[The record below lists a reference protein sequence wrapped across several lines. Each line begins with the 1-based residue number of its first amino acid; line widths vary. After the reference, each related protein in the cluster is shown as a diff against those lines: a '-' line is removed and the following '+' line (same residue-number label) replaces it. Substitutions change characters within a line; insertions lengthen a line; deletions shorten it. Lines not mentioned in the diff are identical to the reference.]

1 MHIETNSLLIP
12 LFKLFTAPLFEVG
25 TISVSLSAIAT
36 FILLMIA
43 VFFLARLLSQWL
55 KNRLLVKLG
64 MEHGDREAIAT
75 ISAYTTVFIGFL
87 IVLQTAGI
95 NLNSLTV
102 LAGGLGIGL
111 GFGLQTLA
119 NNFISGMTLLLER
132 TIKVG
137 DFIEVDGLSGT
148 IKQIS
153 MRSTIIKTTD
163 GISVIVPNLDFVENK
178 IINWSHQDPDSR
190 LRIPVG
196 VAYGSDPVLVTET
209 LLSCAYLES
218 RILYNPHPEVWLTG
232 FGDNALNFE
241 LLVWINKP
249 EEREP
254 IKSSLN
260 FIIEHELRQRRIEIP
275 FPQRDVW
282 IRNREDL
289 QKLILSNTFRQQ
301 SENLESGSEEELS
314 AEAPITQKTNKPI
327 NLRELLRKVTY
338 FEGLSDLYLLKFI
351 EQGYRKIIPAETVLF
366 RENDPGDSFYMI
378 LAGSVEV
385 FSEKANKYLTTLH
398 TGDFFGE
405 LSLLMGIQRSASIK
419 TLEET
424 TLFVVSQKG
433 LKKILTQQ
441 QGLADQIIHK
451 LAERQQ
457 ELAERKQS
465 LKDLGLVDEAD
476 LDKNPLVWVRKRLN
490 TILGI

>member
-1 MHIETNSLLIP
+1 MSIEGNSIFAPLI
-12 LFKLFTAPLFEVG
+12 KLFTAPIFEVG
-25 TISVSLSAIAT
+25 SVSISLSAIVT

-43 VFFLARLLSQWL
+43 VVFVARLLSTWL
-55 KNRLLVKLG
+55 KHRLLVRLG
-64 MEHGDREAIAT
+64 LEHGDREAIAT
-75 ISAYTTVFIGFL
+75 IIAYFTGSIGFL

-163 GISVIVPNLDFVENK
+163 GVSVIVPNLDFIENK

-209 LLSCAYLES
+209 LLSSAYLES
-218 RILYNPHPEVWLTG
+218 RVLYNPPPEVWLTG

-241 LLVWINKP
+241 LLVWINQP

-275 FPQRDVW
+275 FPQQDIW
-282 IRNREDL
+282 IRNREEL
-289 QKLILSNTFRQQ
+289 QKLISSNTFRQ
-301 SENLESGSEEELS
+301 S
-314 AEAPITQKTNKPI
+314 AEIVKSIADQELPEKTPINKTINKPI
-327 NLRELLRKVTY
+327 NLRELLQKITY
-338 FEGLSDLYLLKFI
+338 FEDFNDLELLRFI
-351 EQGYRKIIPAETVLF
+351 EQGYRKIVAAETVLF
-366 RENDPGDSFYMI
+366 RENDPGDSFYII

-398 TGDFFGE
+398 AGDFFGE
-405 LSLLMGIQRSASIK
+405 LSLLMGIPRSASTK

-424 TLFVVSQKG
+424 ILFVVSHNG
-433 LKKILTQQ
+433 FKKLLTQHK
-441 QGLADQIIHK
+441 GLADQIIYK

-457 ELAERKQS
+457 ELAERQQS
-465 LKDLGLVDEAD
+465 LRDLGLVDEAD

-490 TILGI
+490 TFFGL

>member
-1 MHIETNSLLIP
+1 MEGNSIFEPLIKLL
-12 LFKLFTAPLFEVG
+12 TAPIFEIG
-25 TISVSLSAIAT
+25 SLSISLSAIAT
-36 FILLMIA
+36 FIILMIA
-43 VFFLARLLSQWL
+43 VVFFARLLSTWL
-55 KNRLLVKLG
+55 KHRLLVRLG
-64 MEHGDREAIAT
+64 LEHGDREAIAT
-75 ISAYTTVFIGFL
+75 IIAYFTGCIGFL

-148 IKQIS
+148 IQQIS

-163 GISVIVPNLDFVENK
+163 GISVIVPNLDFIENK
-178 IINWSHQDPDSR
+178 IINWSHQNPDSR

-209 LLSCAYLES
+209 LLSSAYLES
-218 RILYNPHPEVWLTG
+218 RVLYNPPPEVWLTG
-232 FGDNALNFE
+232 FGDSSLNFE

-249 EEREP
+249 EDREP

-260 FIIEHELRQRRIEIP
+260 FIIEHELRQRRVEVP

-282 IRNREDL
+282 IRNREEL
-289 QKLILSNTFRQQ
+289 QKLISTNTFRQQ
-301 SENLESGSEEELS
+301 PEIAAADSIQQAS
-314 AEAPITQKTNKPI
+314 PQKIIKKQI
-327 NLRELLRKVTY
+327 NLRELLRNVTY
-338 FEGLSDLYLLKFI
+338 FADFSDLDILKLI
-351 EQGYRKIIPAETVLF
+351 EQGYRKTIPPNTILF
-366 RENDPGDSFYMI
+366 HENDPGDSFYII

-385 FSEKANKYLTTLH
+385 FSEKANKYLTTLSV
-398 TGDFFGE
+398 GDFFGE
-405 LSLLMGIQRSASIK
+405 LSLLLGIPRSASTK

-424 TLFVVSQKG
+424 ILFVVSHNG
-433 LKKILTQQ
+433 FKKLLTQHK
-441 QGLADQIIHK
+441 GLADQIIYN

-457 ELAERKQS
+457 ELAERQQS
-465 LKDLGLVDEAD
+465 LRDLGLVDEAD
-476 LDKNPLVWVRKRLN
+476 LDKNPLVWVRKRL
-490 TILGI
+490 TTFFGL

>member
-1 MHIETNSLLIP
+1 MSIQANSIFAPLIKLL
-12 LFKLFTAPLFEVG
+12 TAPIFEIG
-25 TISVSLSAIAT
+25 SISISLSAIAT

-43 VFFLARLLSQWL
+43 VVFVARLLSTWL
-55 KNRLLVKLG
+55 KHRLLVRLG
-64 MEHGDREAIAT
+64 LEHGDREAIAT
-75 ISAYTTVFIGFL
+75 IIAYFTGSIGFL

-137 DFIEVDGLSGT
+137 DFIEVDGLAGT

-153 MRSTIIKTTD
+153 MRSTIIKTID
-163 GISVIVPNLDFVENK
+163 GISVIVPNLDFIENK

-209 LLSCAYLES
+209 LLSSAYLES
-218 RILYNPHPEVWLTG
+218 RVLYNPPPEVWLTG

-249 EEREP
+249 AEREP

-275 FPQRDVW
+275 FPQQDVW
-282 IRNREDL
+282 IRNREQL
-289 QKLILSNTFRQQ
+289 QQLISSNTFRQQ
-301 SENLESGSEEELS
+301 PEIVEFDSVDQSPEEN
-314 AEAPITQKTNKPI
+314 QKNKSINQPI

-338 FEGLSDLYLLKFI
+338 FEDFNDLELLRFI
-351 EQGYRKIIPAETVLF
+351 EQGYRKIVAAETVLF
-366 RENDPGDSFYMI
+366 RENDPGNSFYII

-398 TGDFFGE
+398 AGDFFGE
-405 LSLLMGIQRSASIK
+405 LSLLMGIPRSASTK

-424 TLFVVSQKG
+424 ILFVVSHNG
-433 LKKILTQQ
+433 FKKLLTQHK
-441 QGLADQIIHK
+441 GLADQIIYK

-457 ELAERKQS
+457 ELAERQQS
-465 LKDLGLVDEAD
+465 LRDLGLVDAAD

-490 TILGI
+490 TFFGL